1 MEHIFG
7 RLKNIQAMLLIFIS
21 VLLLSFH
28 FFFVYFINSK
38 YLEGVLDGSEV
49 AYTYAAGALVNI
61 ILVLCAPRILRR
73 IGNYR
78 LTILLGMLQLLAL
91 LGLAFIPA
99 VAANTYAIIG
109 LFIAYQAIGPTLFYC
124 MDIFAESF
132 STAEEMGNI
141 RGIYLTMQN
150 IPPIITPAIVGLILI
165 KPEYWK
171 VYLIGALFLI
181 PFLILVASNFR
192 NFKDSEYPII
202 NLGGALKKFYSD
214 KNIFNV
220 FVDHFLLHLFYSW
233 TVIYLPIYLIEY
245 IGFSWSEVGIILS
258 VMLLPFILL
267 QIPIGRMEDRYQDEK
282 HVLVLGFGIMAASFM
297 LIPFI
302 HEKSIVLWAAVL
314 FVSRIGASIVEVSGE
329 SYFFKHVN
337 PSNAGF
343 ISFFRMTRSLPFFV
357 IPPIAGLTLMFA
369 PYPYI
374 FFVAGLMM
382 LMGVRYALMLKN

>member
-1 MEHIFG
+1 MEQIFG

-38 YLEGVLDGSEV
+38 YLEGILSGSQV
-49 AYTYAAGALVNI
+49 GFTYTAGALVNI
-61 ILVLCAPRILRR
+61 ILIICAPHILRR
-73 IGNYR
+73 FGNYR
-78 LTILLGMLQLLAL
+78 FTLFLGTLELLAL
-91 LGLAFIPA
+91 LGLALTPITSPI
-99 VAANTYAIIG
+99 VIIG
-109 LFIAYQAIGPTLFYC
+109 LFIAHQAFGPTLFYC
-124 MDIFAESF
+124 MDIFTESF
-132 STAEEMGNI
+132 STSEEMGNI

-150 IPPIITPAIVGLILI
+150 VPPIITPAIVGLILI

-181 PFLILVASNFR
+181 PFLILVGTNFK
-192 NFKDSEYPII
+192 NFKDSEYPVI
-202 NLGGALKKFYSD
+202 NLPSALKKFYAD
-214 KNIFNV
+214 KNVYNV

-245 IGFSWSEVGIILS
+245 IGFSWSEVGVILS
-258 VMLLPFILL
+258 VMLLPFIIF
-267 QIPIGRMEDRYQDEK
+267 QIPIGRMEDKYQDEK

-302 HEKSIVLWAAVL
+302 HEKSLVLWAAVL

-343 ISFFRMTRSLPFFV
+343 ISFFRMTRSLPYFI
-357 IPPIAGLTLMFA
+357 IPPIVGLILLFTDFS
-369 PYPYI
+369 YI
-374 FFVAGLMM
+374 FFVAGLFM
-382 LMGVRYALMLKN
+382 LIGVRYALLLKK

>member
-1 MEHIFG
+1 MEQIFG
-7 RLKNIQAMLLIFIS
+7 KLKNIQAMLLIFIS

-38 YLEGVLDGSEV
+38 YLEGILSGNQVGFT
-49 AYTYAAGALVNI
+49 YTAGALVNI
-61 ILVLCAPRILRR
+61 ILIIFAPRILRR
-73 IGNYR
+73 FGNYR
-78 LTILLGMLQLLAL
+78 FTLLLGTLELLAL
-91 LGLAFIPA
+91 LGLALTPITSP
-99 VAANTYAIIG
+99 IIIIS
-109 LFIAYQAIGPTLFYC
+109 LFIAHQAIGPTLFYC

-132 STAEEMGNI
+132 STSEEMGNI

-150 IPPIITPAIVGLILI
+150 VPPIITPAIVGLILI

-181 PFLILVASNFR
+181 PFLILVGANFKH
-192 NFKDSEYPII
+192 FKDSEYPVI
-202 NLGGALKKFYSD
+202 NLTNAIKKFYAD
-214 KNIFNV
+214 KNIYNV
-220 FVDHFLLHLFYSW
+220 FIDHFLLHLFYSW

-258 VMLLPFILL
+258 VMLLPFIIF
-267 QIPIGRMEDRYQDEK
+267 QIPIGRMEDKYQDEK

-302 HEKSIVLWAAVL
+302 HEKSLVLWAAVL

-343 ISFFRMTRSLPFFV
+343 ISFFRMTRSLPFFI
-357 IPPIAGLTLMFA
+357 IPPIVGLTLLVADF
-369 PYPYI
+369 PFI
-374 FFVAGLMM
+374 FFVAGLLM
-382 LMGVRYALMLKN
+382 LIGVRYALLLKN